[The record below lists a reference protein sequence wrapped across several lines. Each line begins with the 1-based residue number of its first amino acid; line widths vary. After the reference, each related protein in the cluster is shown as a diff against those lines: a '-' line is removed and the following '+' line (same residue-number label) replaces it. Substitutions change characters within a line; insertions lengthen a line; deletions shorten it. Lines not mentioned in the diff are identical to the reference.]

1 MKLIISQSQL
11 KNITQKVILEQGAM
25 DDVLNNSPNA
35 PTYNPNLPSY
45 NAGTPPAASTDDG
58 WWSSHPGLMGW
69 INAFKDVYYPSKK
82 NKDIGAVAV
91 KSDAINLFFKDGRW
105 YQYKNENLNDA
116 LKGTNN
122 FIASGKWNDNGNAL
136 ELHDTNGDSWSSST
150 AIWVKDKTDSNQKQT
165 TSERQ
170 KTINNAFCSSVG
182 GMISFQVPGMKNI
195 SYSVDLYVKTFN
207 VTPEELASAKASCP
221 NSELSKKMVKQDLN
235 VNCASSLD
243 KIKKGSIK
251 ILKYGCKT
259 DAVKELQKLL
269 GMEEKYQT
277 GYFGPIT
284 KGKVKEFQTSN
295 GLKVDGIVGSKTYTA
310 LQQPKTPTDTSGLGV
325 DDDIDQFNK
334 FNNQQ
339 TNEYSN
345 RLTDLDEDEDIAM
358 LDNLFT
364 DNFDT
369 EDDYDGEPL
378 RGDDEGFSNKMRVNQ
393 IQKKIKLGDTNMG
406 DTYYHNKDKKK
417 QREFEKRKYTGLDP
431 LRNDDQPEPYNPIK
445 SNDLPLDKYLEKKK
459 MKNLDED
466 EDIAML
472 DNLFTKD

>member
-45 NAGTPPAASTDDG
+45 NAGTPTSYNAGTPTSNNG
-58 WWSSHPGLMGW
+58 WWGSHPGLMGW

-91 KSDAINLFFKDGRW
+91 KSDYINLFFNDGRW

-122 FIASGKWNDNGNAL
+122 FIDSGKWNDNGNTL
-136 ELHDTNGDSWSSST
+136 ELHKTNGRSWSSST
-150 AIWVKDKTDSNQKQT
+150 GIWVKDKTDSDQKQT

-195 SYSVDLYVKTFN
+195 SYSMDLYVKTFN
-207 VTPEELASAKASCP
+207 VTPEELAAAKASCP

-235 VNCASSLD
+235 VNCASSLEA
-243 KIKKGSIK
+243 IKEGSIK

-284 KGKVKEFQTSN
+284 KGKVKEFQTSTN

-334 FNNQQ
+334 FNMNEEKEFMNENNGKIFNDIEEFRMISRRVSQQ
-339 TNEYSN
+339 FEVFEEMVKKGDIRRANEEKEIVYKYIV
-345 RLTDLDEDEDIAM
+345 RLINILM
-358 LDNLFT
+358 LLKVR
-364 DNFDT
+364 
-369 EDDYDGEPL
+369 L
-378 RGDDEGFSNKMRVNQ
+378 K
-393 IQKKIKLGDTNMG
+393 
-406 DTYYHNKDKKK
+406 
-417 QREFEKRKYTGLDP
+417 
-431 LRNDDQPEPYNPIK
+431 
-445 SNDLPLDKYLEKKK
+445 
-459 MKNLDED
+459 
-466 EDIAML
+466 
-472 DNLFTKD
+472 

>member
-91 KSDAINLFFKDGRW
+91 KSDSINLFFNDGRW

-122 FIASGKWNDNGNAL
+122 FIDSGKWNDNGNAL
-136 ELHDTNGDSWSSST
+136 ELHKTNGRSWSSST
-150 AIWVKDKTDSNQKQT
+150 AIWVKDKTDSDQKQT

-170 KTINNAFCSSVG
+170 KVLNNAFCSSVG

-195 SYSVDLYVKTFN
+195 SYSVDQYVKMFN
-207 VTPEELASAKASCP
+207 VTPEELAAAKDSCP
-221 NSELSKKMVKQDLN
+221 NSELSKKMVKQDPN
-235 VNCASSLD
+235 VNCASSL
-243 KIKKGSIK
+243 KEIKEGSIK

-284 KGKVKEFQTSN
+284 KGKVKEFQTSTN
-295 GLKVDGIVGSKTYTA
+295 GLKVDGIVGSKTYAA

-334 FNNQQ
+334 FNMNEEKEVINENNGKIFNDIEEFRMISRRVSQQ
-339 TNEYSN
+339 FEVFEEMVKKGDIRRANEEKEITYKYIV
-345 RLTDLDEDEDIAM
+345 RLINILM
-358 LDNLFT
+358 LLKVR
-364 DNFDT
+364 
-369 EDDYDGEPL
+369 L
-378 RGDDEGFSNKMRVNQ
+378 K
-393 IQKKIKLGDTNMG
+393 
-406 DTYYHNKDKKK
+406 
-417 QREFEKRKYTGLDP
+417 
-431 LRNDDQPEPYNPIK
+431 
-445 SNDLPLDKYLEKKK
+445 
-459 MKNLDED
+459 
-466 EDIAML
+466 
-472 DNLFTKD
+472 